1 MVQYIPSLMNPQHS
15 RAGHI
20 YVLMPL
26 RSNLRSNRNM
36 FEWMRHTK
44 AHQRTWYRF
53 IWIKYSFLNRLKM
66 LIISLKFHN
75 DIITVI
81 YNCII
86 MTSLIFKPK
95 INDSMHTSVQIWE
108 LFYVFERSVSCSP
121 RLLLYVQKYSNIV
134 TINIVQVYKQYC
146 SGFRVTWSFR
156 NAHSMLNYYHLL

>member
-1 MVQYIPSLMNPQHS
+1 
-15 RAGHI
+15 
-20 YVLMPL
+20 
-26 RSNLRSNRNM
+26 M
-36 FEWMRHTK
+36 FWCHWGQTWDLIETCLHTK

-81 YNCII
+81 YNYII

-156 NAHSMLNYYHLL
+156 NAQLLSLIISVQLSIMVLENKLFFFF